1 MSKDY
6 QAHFRHHSKTFSFAA
21 RFLGKDHAISISKLY
36 YFFRYVDDIADGK
49 QISKL
54 EKEQLLNSS
63 HELNELN
70 EIQNQFKIPNEIVQ
84 SFIDTSKT
92 DIHFTKMESKKDLIK
107 YCYGV
112 ASTVG
117 LSMCHLIGIKEKQA
131 YYHAI
136 DLGIAMQLTNICRDV
151 QEDYENN
158 RIYLPEIKEEY
169 LENNLNDRTI
179 QDKYRVADQYYKS
192 GCDGLRYLPLR
203 LRLLFLS
210 RKNFTSELE
219 RVKLITTTKKEHM
232 LVVLK
237 S

>member
-1 MSKDY
+1 M
-6 QAHFRHHSKTFSFAA
+6 
-21 RFLGKDHAISISKLY
+21 
-36 YFFRYVDDIADGK
+36 
-49 QISKL
+49 

-92 DIHFTKMESKKDLIK
+92 DINFTKMESKKDLIK

-169 LENNLNDRTI
+169 LENNLNDQIRTI
-179 QDKYRVADQYYKS
+179 QDKYLLLADQYYKS

-203 LRLLFLS
+203 LRFVIFIAAKLYQRIGKEIKINNNYKERAYVSGIKKLGLLFYNIPLFIIQS
-210 RKNFTSELE
+210 SNKFTFAQ
-219 RVKLITTTKKEHM
+219 KKSLHADLRTLPCTHE
-232 LVVLK
+232 
-237 S
+237 